1 MQLEVKLNAN
11 SIPSSTS
18 LILNITS
25 DSFPLVFEK
34 ALVDSGSTHCFLD
47 HSLVQKFRIP
57 TRSISPIPLKL
68 FDGRTSSMI
77 TEAAELPIRFSPNNL
92 FSIDFYVTSLDPS
105 CSIVLGHNWLT
116 HHNPLIV
123 WVLGSITFRTSKQMD
138 QRHHQQSRCTLPPN
152 QVLPKHLRNSR
163 HPQLPS

>member
-1 MQLEVKLNAN
+1 MCAGGCVDSVHTQLEVKLNAN

-25 DSFPLVFEK
+25 DSFSHVSEK

-47 HSLVQKFRIP
+47 HSLIQKFRIP
-57 TRSISPIPLKL
+57 TCSISPIPLKL

-77 TEAAELPIRFSPNNL
+77 TEAVELPICFSPNNL
-92 FSIDFYVTSLDPS
+92 SSIDFYVTALDSS

-116 HHNPLIV
+116 CHNALMI
-123 WVLGSITFRTSKQMD
+123 GYQA
-138 QRHHQQSRCTLPPN
+138 
-152 QVLPKHLRNSR
+152 VLPSG
-163 HPQLPS
+163 LPNKRTQ